1 MKQKKL
7 VMMGGFATSEASDMR
22 KLKKLAQKG
31 WRLTGSKYLCYQLE
45 KSEPEDLDFATD
57 YLDEPD
63 EEYFL
68 AFEKAGWKHA
78 LSVAHVH
85 IFSAPAGTTPIYTDR
100 SSEIQKL
107 QNQEKFFK
115 KPAFVFSLLLVMA
128 FVIEFYL
135 IPSTG
140 WLNFVWTMVI
150 TALIIATVFTMLPYV
165 AYKIRRRRLEK
176 QS

>member
-7 VMMGGFATSEASDMR
+7 VMMGGFATSEESDMR
-22 KLKKLAQKG
+22 KLKKLAQRG
-31 WRLTGSKYLCYQLE
+31 WRLTGSKWLCYQFE
-45 KSEPEDLDFATD
+45 KSEPENLDFATD
-57 YLDEPD
+57 YLHDAD

-78 LSVAHVH
+78 LSIAHVH

-107 QNQEKFFK
+107 QNQEQFFK
-115 KPAFVFSLLLVMA
+115 KPALVFSLLLVMA
-128 FVIEFYL
+128 FVIEILF
-135 IPSTG
+135 IPGTG
-140 WLNFVWTMVI
+140 WLFFGWTMLI

-176 QS
+176 